1 MSRGRA
7 GTALAIAAIVLAAGC
22 GTTTGPRRHGT
33 SDSWPSVSLN
43 TSAATAAGSW
53 AVVVMGGSAARH
65 NAFWQ
70 LLTRPAGASSWTVV
84 TPPGTAD
91 NGGLVIAAGAH
102 ALISAF
108 RPSQDLT
115 YTPLIQTSSGGRS
128 WDSLNPL
135 QGAAA
140 KTPDAL
146 AMGPGGELVALLTS
160 GTAMTAV
167 PPYAT
172 WKSLTSSRSLAA
184 TPAGRRCGLR
194 HLTAVAFTPQGT
206 PLLAGACGKPGT
218 PGIFTL
224 THGTWQAAGPTLPG
238 AMSRE
243 AITALSLSQTPGWTA
258 VLLEA
263 GSGARA
269 RLLVASSRDG
279 GGRWALSAPFPLD
292 GASVSSASL
301 LPGGTAAIELTTGRG
316 VTSAV
321 GQPWRALPPLPPGTA
336 TLTAGPRRGTVE
348 ALAVRRARL
357 TVWQTVP
364 GSLAWTRTQIMNVP
378 ILFGSSD

>member
-1 MSRGRA
+1 MNRG
-7 GTALAIAAIVLAAGC
+7 GALAALAMAGIVLAAGC
-22 GTTTGPRRHGT
+22 GTTTEPRHAGARDPG
-33 SDSWPSVSLN
+33 PSVSLN
-43 TSAATAAGSW
+43 TSAVTAAGSW
-53 AVVVMGGSAARH
+53 AVVVTGGSAARH

-70 LLTRPAGASSWTVV
+70 LLTRPAGNSSWRVV

-102 ALISAF
+102 ALITAF

-115 YTPLIQTSSGGRS
+115 FTPLIQTSSGGRS
-128 WDSLNPL
+128 WASLNPL
-135 QGAAA
+135 RGAAA

-146 AMGPGGELVALLTS
+146 ATGPSGELVALLTS
-160 GTAMTAV
+160 GTAVTAV

-172 WKSLTSSRSLAA
+172 WKNLASARSLAA
-184 TPAGRRCGLR
+184 TPAGRRCGLTQ
-194 HLTAVAFTPQGT
+194 LTAVAFTPQGT
-206 PLLAGACGKPGT
+206 PLLAGACGRPGT
-218 PGIFTL
+218 AGIFTL
-224 THGTWQAAGPTLPG
+224 TQGTWQAAGPALPG
-238 AMSRE
+238 EMSSQ

-263 GSGARA
+263 GRGSHA

-279 GGRWALSAPFPLD
+279 GRWALSVPFPLD

-301 LPGGTAAIELTTGRG
+301 LPGGAAAIQLSTGRG

-321 GQPWRALPPLPPGTA
+321 GQPWRALPALPPGTA
-336 TLTAGPRRGTVE
+336 TLTAGPGRGTVD

-357 TVWQTVP
+357 TVWQAVP
-364 GSLAWTRTQIMNVP
+364 GSLSWTRTQIINVP